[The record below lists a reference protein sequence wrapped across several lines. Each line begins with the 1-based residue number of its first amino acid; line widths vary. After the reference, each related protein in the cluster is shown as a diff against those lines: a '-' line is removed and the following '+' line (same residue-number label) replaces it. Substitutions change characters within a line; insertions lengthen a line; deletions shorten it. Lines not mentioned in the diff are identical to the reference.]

1 MSPHSGVRVI
11 TIVLVLALFSSL
23 GFAQATGKA
32 PSKPTTGAPP
42 PAGTGSN
49 NTGFP
54 SSTTTN
60 STNNK
65 TGPTYTPPIY
75 LTGRVMLE
83 DGTPP
88 SEPATIERV
97 CNGNAR
103 AEGYTDSQGN
113 FGIELG
119 RESTVFQ
126 DASEDS
132 SRSTFPGIGSGSGSG
147 AGPGTSP
154 GLGSNAAIT
163 GGLNRYQ
170 NCELRAKLP
179 GYRSQT
185 LSLANRR
192 SLDDPNVGI
201 ILLHKEGASETG
213 TTISA
218 KSLAAPKES
227 RKAYERGMQAA
238 KKNKL
243 DDASK
248 DFEKAV
254 ELYPEHAEA
263 WYELGRLQ
271 VEREDVAGARQSFGA
286 ALKSDPKFMGPYLQ
300 LSMLSMKE
308 RNWPELAELTDRAM
322 RLDSF
327 DYPQVFLFNAVANYN
342 LHKFEIA
349 DRSIKQAQR
358 LDTQHRFPEIMRLSG
373 LILVLHKDYAAAAE
387 QFRSFLKVSSS
398 PEDMAAVRTQLTEI
412 ERITAQG
419 SVAQKEK

>member
-1 MSPHSGVRVI
+1 MSPHPVVRVF
-11 TIVLVLALFSSL
+11 TISLLFAFFSSL
-23 GFAQATGKA
+23 GFAQATGA
-32 PSKPTTGAPP
+32 TPTKPTTGTGTTI
-42 PAGTGSN
+42 PATGSN

-54 SSTTTN
+54 SSTTN
-60 STNNK
+60 NTNNNNTK
-65 TGPTYTPPIY
+65 TNGTTYTPPIF

-88 SEPATIERV
+88 PEPATIERV
-97 CNGNAR
+97 CNGNAK
-103 AEGYTDSQGN
+103 AEGYTDTQGN

-119 RESTVFQ
+119 KENMVFQ

-132 SRSTFPGIGSGSGSG
+132 SSRSSFPGMGSGT
-147 AGPGTSP
+147 GPVLGTAS
-154 GLGSNAAIT
+154 GLGSTAGGM

-192 SLDDPNVGI
+192 SLDDPNVGT
-201 ILLHKEGASETG
+201 ILLHKESAGETG

-227 RKAYERGMQAA
+227 RKAYDRGLQAV
-238 KKNKL
+238 KRNKL
-243 DDASK
+243 EDAAK
-248 DFEKAV
+248 DFEKAI

-271 VEREDVAGARQSFGA
+271 AAREDIAAARQSFSTSI
-286 ALKSDPKFMGPYLQ
+286 KSDPKFLGPYVQ
-300 LSMLSMKE
+300 LSILSMKE
-308 RNWPELAELTDRAM
+308 KNWPEVAELTDRAM

-327 DYPQVFLFNAVANYN
+327 DYPQVFLFNAAANYN

-349 DRSIKQAQR
+349 ERSIKQAQR
-358 LDTQHRFPEIMRLSG
+358 LDTEHRFPEIQRLTG
-373 LILVLHKDYAAAAE
+373 LILLLHKNYLEAAE
-387 QFRSFLKVSSS
+387 QFRSFLKMSSN
-398 PEDMAAVRTQLTEI
+398 PEDISAVRAQLTEI

-419 SVAQKEK
+419 SVAK